1 MRGTR
6 PTPSLYYRLTGA
18 RELLYLNP
26 DSIAIV
32 SGGQGD
38 GEDISEAQCMYN
50 WLTEAGVDPARI
62 IMEDKATST
71 MENLEYSFDIIR
83 SLGGDPVGN
92 TTIVSSSYHLFRAKS
107 MAKKLGVDAAG
118 CSCSPGNPLL
128 ALNFYIRE
136 AFGVTHLWVF
146 GK

>member
-1 MRGTR
+1 
-6 PTPSLYYRLTGA
+6 
-18 RELLYLNP
+18 
-26 DSIAIV
+26 
-32 SGGQGD
+32 
-38 GEDISEAQCMYN
+38 MYN

-107 MAKKLGVDAAG
+107 MANKLGVDAAG